1 MRKFI
6 AFILLLGTVS
16 TSVAQTVNVS
26 GLAPSYVG
34 KSLEVYRIEDYF
46 SDKESLM
53 TSTTVESDSTFSV
66 SFVIEKTQKVVIKS
80 QNNKGFLYVQPN
92 GKYSIFFPD
101 RNKYD
106 PYNPNGN
113 SIELA
118 FYGLDSTDI
127 NYKILGFQR
136 WVDHFVGNNFYLKDR
151 NAYEF
156 AESLDRFKTNVQ
168 KAYKQDT
175 STFFKTFVQFTIAG
189 LDNIE
194 HAAERNRYEKH
205 DFYLKHTPIQYE
217 NDAYMAYVK
226 NFYQKLMPRL
236 TNQTNEAVYQGVLKE
251 SPGLILK
258 ALSKE
263 YTLINLRIREMVMVQ
278 ALVEVY
284 NSGRYPQTN
293 ILTILDSVANY
304 PLFKDNGVIAKNLKS
319 RITELVA
326 GGQAKEIVFSSPGK
340 PTKTLSSY
348 TKKHLYLHFVDPN
361 SISNMKEIELLEDI
375 HKRYSDYVQFV
386 TVYKD
391 VESLDQAAVDRLN
404 QLNWDVYALSEGSS
418 VWKNYQVVSFPQYV
432 LIDATGYIVSSPA
445 LGPTPNGQ
453 YETID
458 KKFFYLKKMIEQ
470 NQDDNETGV
479 GRPIRN

>member
-6 AFILLLGTVS
+6 AFILLLGTAS
-16 TSVAQTVNVS
+16 TSVAQTVTVS

-46 SDKESLM
+46 SNKESLM
-53 TSTTVESDSTFSV
+53 TSTTVENDSTFSV
-66 SFVIEKTQKVVIKS
+66 SFLIDKTQKVVIKS

-101 RNKYD
+101 RDKYD

-156 AESLDRFKTNVQ
+156 AESLDRFKTNVH

-205 DFYLKHTPIQYE
+205 DFYLKHTPVQYE
-217 NDAYMAYVK
+217 NDAYMTYVK

-236 TNQTNEAVYQGVLKE
+236 TNQTNEAVYQAVLKE

-263 YTLINLRIREMVMVQ
+263 YTLINLRIREMIMVQ

-284 NSGRYPQTN
+284 NSDRYPQTN
-293 ILTILDSVANY
+293 ILTVLDSVAND
-304 PLFKDNGVIAKNLKS
+304 PLFKDNGVIAKNLKN
-319 RITELVA
+319 RITELVP

-348 TKKHLYLHFVDPN
+348 KDKHLYIHFVDPN
-361 SISNMKEIELLEDI
+361 SVSNMKEIDLLEDI

-404 QLNWDVYALSEGSS
+404 QLNWDVYGLSEGSS
-418 VWKNYQVVSFPQYV
+418 VWKNYQVVSLPQYV
-432 LIDATGYIVSSPA
+432 LIDATGYIISSPA

-458 KKFFYLKKMIEQ
+458 KTFFFLKKMIEQ
-470 NQDDNETGV
+470 NQGGNETGI